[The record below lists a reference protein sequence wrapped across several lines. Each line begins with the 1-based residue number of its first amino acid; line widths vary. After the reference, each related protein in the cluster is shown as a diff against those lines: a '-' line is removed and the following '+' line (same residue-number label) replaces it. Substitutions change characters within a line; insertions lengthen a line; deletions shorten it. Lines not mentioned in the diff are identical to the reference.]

1 MLDDVSL
8 ETTTNSFSFRPFWVW
23 ACGRRKSAT
32 TLLHHV
38 LDGMAWHGMAW
49 HGMAWHGMAWH
60 GMAWHGMA
68 WHGMDRDGV
77 VWGGVD
83 LAHLYSSVYLNIQ
96 SPTILQNDGAVS
108 GVAHFGSS
116 SSISLSGSLSLA
128 WLGSQLS

>member
-49 HGMAWHGMAWH
+49 HGMAWHDMAWH

-68 WHGMDRDGV
+68 WYGM
-77 VWGGVD
+77 
-83 LAHLYSSVYLNIQ
+83 
-96 SPTILQNDGAVS
+96 
-108 GVAHFGSS
+108 
-116 SSISLSGSLSLA
+116 A
-128 WLGSQLS
+128 WLGLAWHGLAWHGTAWHGMVWTEMGWYGVGWIWLIYTAVSISIFKVPPSYKMMELSRV